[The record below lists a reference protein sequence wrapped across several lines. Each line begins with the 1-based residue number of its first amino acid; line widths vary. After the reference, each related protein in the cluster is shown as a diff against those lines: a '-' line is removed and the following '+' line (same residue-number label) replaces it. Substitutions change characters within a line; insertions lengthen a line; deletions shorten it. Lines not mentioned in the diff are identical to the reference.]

1 MKSFRKDRH
10 CEAAQPTKQSM
21 RSHNELLRRIRML
34 LAMTMFIAGFT
45 ALLMPFS
52 QAQSD
57 GGHIMV
63 MTMEGAIGPAFS
75 GYLETGIARA
85 EAENAQ
91 AIIIELNTPGGLL
104 SSTRDMVS
112 DIVESPV
119 PVIVWTTP
127 SGAHAASAGTFIMY
141 AAHINAMDS
150 GTNLGA
156 ATPIEMGGSS
166 PTSSEDNGGDAN
178 KEAMKNKA
186 LEDTSAF
193 IRGLAEMRSRNAE
206 WAQTAVTEAKSLTA
220 EEALKENVIDMI
232 ATNRDELLA
241 KLNGSDVTLKNG
253 ETVSLATDGVKVRE
267 FKPDWKVTFLSM
279 ITDPNIALIFMSIGV
294 YGLILE
300 FYNPGTMIPGTVGAI
315 CLIIGLYAM
324 NVLPINAAG
333 IILLVLGLGFMV
345 AEAFI
350 PSFGILGFGGLAAFV
365 VGLAIMFDSDAMPGL
380 AIDGGVI
387 AGIALLGAIIVGL
400 VVFLTVKVYR
410 KEMDTGVE
418 GMVGKKAEIVEWKD
432 DHGRVRVQGEVW
444 SAYADSKLDLSV
456 GDKVIVSSVNQTD
469 LTVKIIAT

>member
-1 MKSFRKDRH
+1 MKKLIYLALIVLGLSSFLLSTPK
-10 CEAAQPTKQSM
+10 AQD
-21 RSHNELLRRIRML
+21 
-34 LAMTMFIAGFT
+34 A
-45 ALLMPFS
+45 
-52 QAQSD
+52 

-112 DIVESPV
+112 NIVESPV

-156 ATPIEMGGSS
+156 ATPIEMGGSN

-178 KEAMKNKA
+178 QEAMKNKA

-193 IRGLAEMRSRNAE
+193 IRGLAEMRGRNAE
-206 WAQTAVTEAKSLTA
+206 WAQSAVTEAKSLTA

-232 ATNRDELLA
+232 ATNRGELIS
-241 KLNGSDVTLKNG
+241 KLNGRKVILKNG
-253 ETVSLATDGVKVRE
+253 STVTLDTDTAPVKE
-267 FKPDWKVTFLSM
+267 FKPDWKINFLSM
-279 ITDPNIALIFMSIGV
+279 ITDPNIALILMSIGV

-333 IILLVLGLGFMV
+333 IILLVLGLIFMI

-387 AGIALLGAIIVGL
+387 AGIALLGAIIIGL

-418 GMVGKKAEIVEWKD
+418 GMIGKKAEIVEWKD

-444 SAYADSKLDLSV
+444 SAYSDSKLDLKTE
-456 GDKVIVSSVNQTD
+456 DKVIVAAVNQTE
-469 LTVKIIAT
+469 LTIKIIAT

>member
-1 MKSFRKDRH
+1 MKLFIYLALIIIGLCSTLLNTPN
-10 CEAAQPTKQSM
+10 AQD
-21 RSHNELLRRIRML
+21 N
-34 LAMTMFIAGFT
+34 
-45 ALLMPFS
+45 
-52 QAQSD
+52 
-57 GGHIMV
+57 GGHVMV

-166 PTSSEDNGGDAN
+166 PAASEDEGGDAN
-178 KEAMKNKA
+178 QEAMKNKA

-193 IRGLAEMRSRNAE
+193 IRGLAEMRGRNAE

-232 ATNRDELLA
+232 ATNRGELIS
-241 KLNGSDVTLKNG
+241 KLHGREVALKNG
-253 ETVSLATDGVKVRE
+253 TTVTLDTDTAPVKE
-267 FKPDWKVTFLSM
+267 FKPDWKVSFLSM
-279 ITDPNIALIFMSIGV
+279 ITDPNIALILMSIGV

-300 FYNPGTMIPGTVGAI
+300 FYNPGTMIPGTIGAI

-333 IILLVLGLGFMV
+333 IILLVLGLIFMI

-380 AIDGGVI
+380 TIDGGVI
-387 AGIALLGAIIVGL
+387 AGVAILGAIIIGL

-410 KEMDTGVE
+410 KEIDTGVE
-418 GMVGKKAEIVEWKD
+418 GMIGKKAEIVEWKD

-444 SAYADSKLDLSV
+444 SAYADSNLDLKAE
-456 GDKVIVSSVNQTD
+456 DTVIVAAVNQTE
-469 LTVKIIAT
+469 LTIKIIAT

>member
-1 MKSFRKDRH
+1 MKKLIYLTLLVAGLSGLFLNSPK
-10 CEAAQPTKQSM
+10 AQD
-21 RSHNELLRRIRML
+21 
-34 LAMTMFIAGFT
+34 A
-45 ALLMPFS
+45 
-52 QAQSD
+52 

-75 GYLETGIARA
+75 GYLETGITRA
-85 EAENAQ
+85 QEENAQ

-166 PTSSEDNGGDAN
+166 PTSSEDEGSDAN
-178 KEAMKNKA
+178 QEAMKNKA

-193 IRGLAEMRSRNAE
+193 IRGLAEMRGRNAE
-206 WAQTAVTEAKSLTA
+206 WAQSAVTEAKSLTA

-232 ATNRDELLA
+232 ATNRGELIS
-241 KLNGSDVTLKNG
+241 KLNGREVVLKNG
-253 ETVSLATDGVKVRE
+253 TTVTLDTEAAPVQE
-267 FKPDWKVTFLSM
+267 FKPDWKINFLSM
-279 ITDPNIALIFMSIGV
+279 ITDPNIALILMSIGV

-333 IILLVLGLGFMV
+333 IILLVLGLIFMI

-387 AGIALLGAIIVGL
+387 AGIALLGAIIIGL

-418 GMVGKKAEIVEWKD
+418 GMIGKKAEIVEWKG

-444 SAYADSKLDLSV
+444 SAYADSTLDLKSE
-456 GDKVIVSSVNQTD
+456 DSVIVAAVNQTE
-469 LTVKIIAT
+469 LTIKIIAT

>member
-1 MKSFRKDRH
+1 MKKFIYLALIIIGLCSTLLNTPN
-10 CEAAQPTKQSM
+10 AQD
-21 RSHNELLRRIRML
+21 N
-34 LAMTMFIAGFT
+34 
-45 ALLMPFS
+45 
-52 QAQSD
+52 

-75 GYLETGIARA
+75 GYMETGIARA

-193 IRGLAEMRSRNAE
+193 IRGLAEMRGRNAE

-241 KLNGSDVTLKNG
+241 KLNGRDVTLKNG
-253 ETVSLATDGVKVRE
+253 ETVTLATDGVQVRE

-418 GMVGKKAEIVEWKD
+418 GMVGKKGEIVEWKD

-444 SAYADSKLDLSV
+444 SAYADSNLDLKAE
-456 GDKVIVSSVNQTD
+456 DTVIVAAVNQTE
-469 LTVKIIAT
+469 LTIKIIAT